1 MSTPGLISSLLLWVS
16 LAMYTHRQP
25 RAPHAKRWLWASLPI
40 LFCLSHSK
48 MIYITGI
55 VPLILAELAAFGWC
69 AFAISR
75 ITTLPRTAS
84 VYCAIWVHMTTL
96 SAYEL
101 WQLLL
106 WVFDDGGR
114 TPSPA
119 QLHFGQIGFTIAFY
133 LIQYFTQVQVLPI
146 DGKATV
152 GPRQLGSAL
161 AVWGLFVVQFQ
172 CMLSLYGAGTSLT
185 SRRVLVLLLMQLY
198 CPVFLSAQ
206 NALFRK
212 SAMDKELAAIT
223 ALYER
228 QRSQYQTARRNVQL
242 IYKRCHDL
250 KMQLAAVRQCLPAD
264 FPAQDWSEAERAVSI
279 VDRFAHTG
287 NEVLDTVL
295 TEKALD
301 CATRS
306 VNINTVADG
315 KALDFLEPA
324 DLYALFA
331 GLLDGLIGIVKDVPQ
346 ADRRQIDVMVFARQG
361 FAVLQLVTAVRPE
374 ELPPQQV
381 RENSAEH
388 KVIEKI
394 VRQYNGLLTT
404 EMVENGYSVK
414 IVLPAAQ

>member
-25 RAPHAKRWLWASLPI
+25 RATHAKRWLWASLPI
-40 LFCLSHSK
+40 LFCLSHIK

-114 TPSPA
+114 MPSPA
-119 QLHFGQIGFTIAFY
+119 QLRFGQIGFTIAFY

-172 CMLSLYGAGTSLT
+172 CLLSLYGAGTYLPQGAG
-185 SRRVLVLLLMQLY
+185 V
-198 CPVFLSAQ
+198 
-206 NALFRK
+206 
-212 SAMDKELAAIT
+212 AI
-223 ALYER
+223 
-228 QRSQYQTARRNVQL
+228 
-242 IYKRCHDL
+242 D
-250 KMQLAAVRQCLPAD
+250 AAVLPG
-264 FPAQDWSEAERAVSI
+264 FSVRAERAFPQSGHGQGAGGHHGTVRAPTQP
-279 VDRFAHTG
+279 VPDR
-287 NEVLDTVL
+287 
-295 TEKALD
+295 
-301 CATRS
+301 
-306 VNINTVADG
+306 
-315 KALDFLEPA
+315 
-324 DLYALFA
+324 
-331 GLLDGLIGIVKDVPQ
+331 
-346 ADRRQIDVMVFARQG
+346 
-361 FAVLQLVTAVRPE
+361 
-374 ELPPQQV
+374 
-381 RENSAEH
+381 
-388 KVIEKI
+388 
-394 VRQYNGLLTT
+394 
-404 EMVENGYSVK
+404 
-414 IVLPAAQ
+414 AAQRAVDL

>member
-25 RAPHAKRWLWASLPI
+25 RAPHARRWLWASLPI
-40 LFCLSHSK
+40 LFCLSHVK
-48 MIYITGI
+48 MVYITGV
-55 VPLILAELAAFGWC
+55 VPLLLAELLAFGWC

-75 ITTLPRTAS
+75 ITTLSRPAS

-106 WVFDDGGR
+106 WIFDDGGR

-119 QLHFGQIGFTIAFY
+119 QLRFGQIAFTIAFY
-133 LIQYFTQVQVLPI
+133 LFLYFTQVQALPI

-172 CMLSLYGAGTSLT
+172 CLLSLYGAGASLA
-185 SRRVLVLLLMQLY
+185 SRRVLALLLLQLY

-206 NALFRK
+206 NTLFRK
-212 SAMDKELAAIT
+212 SAMDKELAAVT

-228 QRSQYQTARRNVQL
+228 QRSQYQTARQNVRL

-250 KMQLAAVRQCLPAD
+250 KMQLAAVRQYLPAD
-264 FPAQDWSEAERAVSI
+264 FPAQDWHEAELAVSI
-279 VDRFAHTG
+279 VDRFANTG
-287 NEVLDTVL
+287 SEVLDTVL
-295 TEKALD
+295 TEKALA
-301 CATRS
+301 CATHS

-315 KALDFLEPA
+315 KTLAFLEPA

-331 GLLDGLIGIVKDVPQ
+331 GLLDGLIGIVTGVAQ

-361 FAVLQLVTAVRPE
+361 FAVIQLVTAVRPE
-374 ELPPQQV
+374 ELPPQEV
-381 RENSAEH
+381 RENGAEH

-394 VRQYNGLLTT
+394 VHKYNGLFTT
-404 EMVENGYSVK
+404 EMVENGFSVK
-414 IVLPAAQ
+414 VVLPAVQ